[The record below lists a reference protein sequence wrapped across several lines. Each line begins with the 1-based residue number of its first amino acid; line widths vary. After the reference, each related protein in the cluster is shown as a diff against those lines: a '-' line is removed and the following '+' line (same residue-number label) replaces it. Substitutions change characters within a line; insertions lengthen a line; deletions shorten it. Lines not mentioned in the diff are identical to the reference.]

1 MSSGSGRSRRQQV
14 AAIRALLR
22 ELSSQLS
29 LLNREV
35 GSQVQLKDGDLACLE
50 MISRAGPM
58 SPTQLAQRSRL
69 HPATVTGVLDR
80 LERGGWI
87 ARERDPRASDRRAV
101 AVRALPSAGAAL
113 FGLYSEMNESLADIC
128 SGYSDADLELLTDFL
143 RRTTDAGRRATENL
157 RLRTGAQADFGDS
170 AADGPART

>member
-1 MSSGSGRSRRQQV
+1 MSSRSGRSRRQQV
-14 AAIRALLR
+14 AAVRALLR

-35 GSQVQLKDGDLACLE
+35 GSRVQLKDGDLACLE
-50 MISRAGPM
+50 LISRAGPM

-69 HPATVTGVLDR
+69 HPATVTGILDR
-80 LERGGWI
+80 LERGGWV

-101 AVRALPSAGAAL
+101 TVRVLPSAGTAL
-113 FGLYSEMNESLADIC
+113 FGLYSEMNESIADIC

-143 RRTTDAGRRATENL
+143 RRTTDAGRLATENL
-157 RLRTGAQADFGDS
+157 GLRTGAEPDVGDP
-170 AADGPART
+170 AADLPVRT